1 MINIENNAQLLFKC
15 IEQQKPSTKI
25 IILASLIIIVG
36 LFDYF
41 TGYELAFS
49 LFYIIP
55 VAFATWFVNHKV
67 GVFTAITS
75 AVVWFLA
82 DIYAGQSYSNQIIY
96 LWNTLIRFAF
106 FFIIS
111 LLLSKLQAQIEHEQI
126 LARTDSLTGV
136 NNARFFYELANLEI
150 ERLER
155 YNHTFT
161 LAYIDLDHFKA
172 VNDQYGHSAGDEA
185 LRLVTHTLQKH
196 IRKIDILARL
206 GGDEFALLLP
216 VTSQSEAQAV
226 FAKLQKALLREMQL
240 KNWPITFSVG
250 VLTCHRT
257 PTHLKEIIEITDK
270 LMYEVKKEGRNA
282 IKYAVYD

>member
-1 MINIENNAQLLFKC
+1 MINIEKKVLLLFKH
-15 IEQQKPSTKI
+15 IEKQRHTIKLI
-25 IILASLIIIVG
+25 VLVSLITIVG
-36 LFDYF
+36 ILDFS
-41 TGYELAFS
+41 TGYELSFS
-49 LFYIIP
+49 LFYVIP
-55 VAFATWFVNHKV
+55 VAFASWFINHRV
-67 GVFTAITS
+67 GVITAIVS
-75 AVVWFLA
+75 AIVWFLA
-82 DIYAGQSYSNQIIY
+82 DMYAGHIYSHPVISF
-96 LWNTLIRFAF
+96 WNTFIRFSF
-106 FFIIS
+106 FLIIS
-111 LLLSKLQAQIEHEQI
+111 LLLSKLKAQIEHEQT

-136 NNARFFYELANLEI
+136 NNARFFYELAQLEM

-185 LRLVTHTLQKH
+185 LCLVTHTLQKH

-216 VTSQSEAQAV
+216 VTSQAEAQVV
-226 FAKLQKALLREMQL
+226 FAKLQKVLLREMKL

-250 VLTCHRT
+250 VVTCHRT

-282 IKYAVYD
+282 IKYAIYD

>member
-1 MINIENNAQLLFKC
+1 MTNTEKIALLLFKL
-15 IEQQKPSTKI
+15 IEKQQRTIKT
-25 IILASLIIIVG
+25 IILVSLITLVG
-36 LFDYF
+36 ILDYF

-49 LFYIIP
+49 LFYVIP
-55 VAFATWFVNHKV
+55 VTFATWFFNHKI
-67 GVFTAITS
+67 GILTAIIS
-75 AVVWFLA
+75 AIVWFLA
-82 DIYAGQSYSNQIIY
+82 DIFAGQIYSHSLIY
-96 LWNTLIRFAF
+96 LWNTLIRFSF
-106 FFIIS
+106 FLIIS
-111 LLLSKLQAQIEHEQI
+111 LLLSKLKTQIEHEQA
-126 LARTDSLTGV
+126 LARTDSLTGAI
-136 NNARFFYELANLEI
+136 NARCFYELAQLEI
-150 ERLER
+150 DRLER
-155 YNHTFT
+155 HNHIFT

-172 VNDQYGHSAGDEA
+172 VNDQHGHSAGDEA

-250 VLTCHRT
+250 VVTCHRT
-257 PTHLKEIIEITDK
+257 PNHLKEIIEITDK

-282 IKYAVYD
+282 IKYAIYD